1 MKRIGAGRGMF
12 LAAIAALLGLM
23 PPGPAAADR
32 IRSYGLTVGGGA
44 SERIEAV
51 VVPVQV
57 ELGLRL
63 PEVVD
68 KPLSDA
74 AIRVEWTFKLWA
86 SAILGQEN
94 TAEGGLNP
102 IGLRVAFDRGQRW
115 VPFAEVGLGVMGSG
129 LRKAKTGGSF
139 QFDQTAGGGVQWFL
153 DPQTAI
159 SLSYQYRH
167 MSNSRIYEQNSG
179 LDTHFA
185 LLGLHWFPQR
195 FAK

>member
-1 MKRIGAGRGMF
+1 MRGIGAGRGV
-12 LAAIAALLGLM
+12 LLVTICVLLSLLV
-23 PPGPAAADR
+23 PAPAAADR
-32 IRSYGLTVGGGA
+32 IRSYGVMVGGGA

-51 VVPVQV
+51 VVPVQL

-63 PEVVD
+63 PELID
-68 KPLSDA
+68 QPLRDA
-74 AIRVEWTFKLWA
+74 SIRVEWTFKLWA

-102 IGLRVAFDRGQRW
+102 IGLRVAWDWGQRW
-115 VPFAEVGLGVMGSG
+115 VPFGEVGLGVMGTG
-129 LRKAKTGGSF
+129 LRNVKTGGPF

-153 DPQTAI
+153 DPRTAI

-167 MSNSRIYEQNSG
+167 MSNSRIYDQNSG

-185 LLGLHWFPQR
+185 LLGLHWFPRR

>member
-1 MKRIGAGRGMF
+1 MRGVGAGRGV
-12 LAAIAALLGLM
+12 LLLRISLLLGLM
-23 PPGPAAADR
+23 VPAPAAASPVL
-32 IRSYGLTVGGGA
+32 SYGVTVGGGA

-63 PEVVD
+63 PELID

-74 AIRVEWTFKLWA
+74 SIRAEWTFKLWA

-102 IGLRVAFDRGQRW
+102 IGLRVAWDRGQRW
-115 VPFAEVGLGVMGSG
+115 VPFVEVGLGVMGTG
-129 LRKAKTGGSF
+129 LRKAKTGGAF

-153 DPQTAI
+153 DPRTAI

-167 MSNSRIYEQNSG
+167 MSNSRIYDQNSG

-185 LLGLHWFPQR
+185 LLGLHWFPRR

>member
-1 MKRIGAGRGMF
+1 MKRISAGRGVF
-12 LAAIAALLGLM
+12 WGSIGALLGLM
-23 PPGPAAADR
+23 SPAPVAADR
-32 IRSYGLTVGGGA
+32 IRSFGVTVGGGA

-63 PEVVD
+63 PELVD

-74 AIRVEWTFKLWA
+74 SIRVEWTFKLWA
-86 SAILGQEN
+86 SAILGPEN

-115 VPFAEVGLGVMGSG
+115 VPFAEVGLGVMGTG
-129 LRKAKTGGSF
+129 LREAKTGGPF

-153 DPQTAI
+153 DPRTAS

-167 MSNSRIYEQNSG
+167 MSNSRIYDQNSG